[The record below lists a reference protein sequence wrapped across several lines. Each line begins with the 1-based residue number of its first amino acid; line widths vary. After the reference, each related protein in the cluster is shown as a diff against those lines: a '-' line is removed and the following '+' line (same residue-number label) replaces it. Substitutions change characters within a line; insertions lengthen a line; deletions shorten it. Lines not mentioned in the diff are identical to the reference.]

1 VTAAAGQHPVR
12 TPFPAGRS
20 ETGSA
25 ARCQWQA
32 NHRGMSSSASP
43 SDAPVYV
50 ALGDSISIDD
60 YAGGPGRGAA
70 SLLLHNRDQDFPD
83 WTGRNLTG
91 LWPGTRLLLLATDG
105 ANSITVVQQQLLQ
118 LVRLGT
124 VPTLATLTIGGN
136 DLLQAYGDRAAV
148 RSATRRVIDNGRQ
161 ILSTLRDLMGP
172 SAPIVVGTVYDPS
185 DGTGRAELL
194 GLPPWADAVEL
205 LAGLNRAL
213 LGLAD
218 EHGALVADLHGRFLG
233 HGVLAGDVTR
243 PDPRPSDRALWYCN
257 VIEPNAWGAS
267 AVRASFWDALQP
279 HLSSAGSH
287 FRGP

>member
-1 VTAAAGQHPVR
+1 MSP
-12 TPFPAGRS
+12 
-20 ETGSA
+20 SA
-25 ARCQWQA
+25 T
-32 NHRGMSSSASP
+32 P

-83 WTGRNLTG
+83 WAGRNLTG

-105 ANSITVVQQQLLQ
+105 ATSITVVQQQSLQ
-118 LVRLGT
+118 LVRLGI
-124 VPTLATLTIGGN
+124 VPTLATLTVGGN
-136 DLLQAYGDRAAV
+136 DLLQAYGDRAAA

-185 DGTGRAELL
+185 DGSGRAELL